1 MAVVNTHIGFVYLA
15 NPHVASRA
23 TTKALL
29 ALRGS
34 RIVANH
40 HADLSIVTQ
49 EYPICV
55 AACPIV
61 FHTVRHPL
69 DWLVSRYLCN
79 GGKRGEWKAWLRK
92 RPSRPIFD
100 RFDGQ
105 TTAFIKYENLA
116 EDLAQTVG
124 HDISLDYE
132 SDHKTPGKHNYMS
145 YWEDEDIRWARQRFA
160 SDFETYHY
168 E

>member
-29 ALRGS
+29 TLEGS

-49 EYPICV
+49 ECPE
-55 AACPIV
+55 ASLCPIV

-79 GGKRGEWKAWLRK
+79 GGKRGEWKSWLRK
-92 RPSRPIFD
+92 RPSRPIFG

-116 EDLAQTVG
+116 ENLAQIVG
-124 HDISLDYE
+124 HVMLDYE
-132 SDHKTPGKHNYMS
+132 SDHKTPGKHNYMA
-145 YWEDEDIRWARQRFA
+145 YWEDDDMKWVRQRFA